1 MAAGRLAKRVCVIGA
16 GMAGLAAT
24 KVLHE
29 DGFDVTA
36 FEREPGIGGVWIA
49 SRTYPDLR
57 ANISGEAY
65 AFTDHP
71 FEVNDDYPRDRCHP
85 SNRPALGLKIDNV
98 CRGHGSV
105 RI

>member
-1 MAAGRLAKRVCVIGA
+1 MAAGQLAKRVCVIGA

-24 KVLHE
+24 KVLRQ

-36 FEREPGIGGVWIA
+36 FEREPAIGGVWA
-49 SRTYPDLR
+49 PSRTYPDLR

-71 FEVNDDYPRDRCHP
+71 FEVSDDYPSAPQIRAYLDSYVDRF
-85 SNRPALGLKIDNV
+85 GLRQLI
-98 CRGHGSV
+98 HLATE
-105 RI
+105 